1 MATQCHTQSGFRFQ
15 RKLKLDFSGGQITSD
30 AGLLVL
36 REFDERIGFTAGL
49 GRIVQDWRDRRY
61 IEHPLIGLLR
71 QRIYQIAAGYE
82 DGNDATALRK
92 DPTLRAVVYR
102 EDRDLASQPTISRLE
117 NAINWDAIRL
127 LENEGTEQLCRHSAR
142 RRSKEIVLDVD
153 STDDRTHGQQQL
165 SFFNHYYDSYVYHPI
180 LVFEA
185 ATGLLLGSR
194 LRPGNAMGARQL
206 TTILLP
212 ILRRLRSRFKRCAIA
227 LRGDSAFANHHLL
240 RLAERHG
247 LTYVIGI
254 GRNKVFE
261 RQVEA
266 LCDKAQQQW
275 TATHQR
281 VRLYTSFLHQ
291 TRSWAVQRRIIAKV
305 ERTAEGMNV
314 RFVVTNRTGSDE
326 DLFHWYEQRGQA
338 ENFIKEFK
346 NDVQADRLSCS
357 AYRANAFRFQLHAL
371 AYNLL
376 VLFRRQ
382 IMVGTELERANLN
395 SLRLKLFKVGARVRR
410 SCRVLWFHLATG
422 WPRQQ
427 LLTLAVQRLASLG
440 PPD

>member
-117 NAINWDAIRL
+117 NAISWDAIRL